1 MTLSF
6 LGYNI
11 SFYPKVNAPSFPLTG
26 TLWPLRFLFLHKH
39 IDGAFDVEIP
49 GRMFGLRARAA
60 EKVKAVAL
68 DGAAH
73 ILGQGQAVKGL
84 VMLP

>member
-11 SFYPKVNAPSFPLTG
+11 SFYPKVNASSFPLND
-26 TLWPLRFLFLHKH
+26 TLWPLRFLLLHKH
-39 IDGAFDVEIP
+39 VHSAFDIEVP
-49 GRMFGLRARAA
+49 GRMLSLRARAA